1 MPEASSDCL
10 PCAAVLDVF
19 PDRTECLLGGP
30 PGVGDGIGWG
40 GLLLYARVLRQWKQ
54 QENIASEKIA
64 EDRSIS
70 QTQKSR

>member
-19 PDRTECLLGGP
+19 PDRTECPWAALPVSETVSGGA
-30 PGVGDGIGWG
+30 

-64 EDRSIS
+64 EDRPIS
-70 QTQKSR
+70 QTQKNR